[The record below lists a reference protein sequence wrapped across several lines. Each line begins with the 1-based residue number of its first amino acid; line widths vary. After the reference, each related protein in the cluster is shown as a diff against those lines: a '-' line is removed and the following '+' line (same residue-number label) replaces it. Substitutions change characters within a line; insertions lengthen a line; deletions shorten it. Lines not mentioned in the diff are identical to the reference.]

1 MKIYLDMAKKKLAKV
16 QDIPG
21 MKIYD
26 GPDGPEMY
34 TTDPRFLKGNNWL
47 ELMWE
52 AKRICH
58 KVKIAYIESPG
69 AEPKTLVVA
78 PKNLSSSVNGWE
90 VEDLPSEGFEGK
102 MYSLAN
108 IIAAEI
114 TDETYKDPY
123 ADPEYFVAELNNF
136 SAKRQ
141 SAINTIK
148 DNINKISLNEL
159 RLGDDVDK
167 RIWEAVLPEMRK
179 HLGGEASIFD
189 RIHFDGDVAF
199 TEAGNAL
206 LESAVIEPCLDE
218 YWELHEKGAYT
229 SEWTEK
235 DVSEFKESIKA
246 RWAHMMGMAYMAM
259 NGTLDKNLTLE
270 STLGTPWEKDFKIMR
285 MLCGE
290 IVSQDA
296 SAPADDKGSFPEL
309 PF

>member
-1 MKIYLDMAKKKLAKV
+1 MAKKKLAKV

-34 TTDPRFLKGNNWL
+34 ATDKRGGWPHLY
-47 ELMWE
+47 WE

-58 KVKIAYIESPG
+58 KVRITYIESPES
-69 AEPKTLVVA
+69 EPQTLIIA
-78 PKNLSSSVNGWE
+78 PYKLERSVDGWA
-90 VEDLPSEGFEGK
+90 VGDLPSEGFECK

-108 IIAAEI
+108 ITAAEI
-114 TDETYKDPY
+114 IDETFIDPY
-123 ADPEYFVAELNNF
+123 ADPDFFVAELNYF

-159 RLGDDVDK
+159 GLGDDVDK
-167 RIWEAVLPEMRK
+167 RIWEAVLPQMRK

-189 RIHFDGDVAF
+189 GIHFTGDEAF

-218 YWELHEKGAYT
+218 YWELNEKGAYT

-235 DVSEFKESIKA
+235 DVSEFKENLKA
-246 RWAHMMGMAYMAM
+246 RWSHMMGMAYMAM
-259 NGTLDKNLTLE
+259 NGTLDENLTLE
-270 STLGTPWEKDFKIMR
+270 STLGTPWEKDFKIMHL
-285 MLCGE
+285 LCGE
-290 IVSQDA
+290 IAAQDVP
-296 SAPADDKGSFPEL
+296 APVDDTDSFPDL